1 MLANAI
7 LVLDP
12 GNCIEGGIFSF
23 QDFEYGCI
31 LVGGD
36 FSSINNRFDTFV
48 ESGVDLVLR
57 EKLHGVLL
65 RVENISDSSRCSL
78 LTVACL
84 LTAPAPST
92 VKSLEMATVQ
102 SLDIATV
109 ICLIQPRT

>member
-23 QDFEYGCI
+23 EDFEYSC
-31 LVGGD
+31 LLLGGD
-36 FSSINNRFDTFV
+36 FSSINNCFDTFV

-78 LTVACL
+78 LTVGCW
-84 LTAPAPST
+84 LTLRPPST
-92 VKSLEMATVQ
+92 VKSLDM
-102 SLDIATV
+102 ATV
-109 ICLIQPRT
+109 ICLIQTCT